1 MMVPPVL
8 VDGLTVLV
16 IAALNPPDV
25 GLGEGLPPL
34 PQAASTSAVIPLNA
48 ASPMVL
54 RLLMRGNASCSC
66 FSVSTRL
73 VVSAHGG
80 RLPAS
85 RVERVAQ
92 PVTEEVE
99 GQHGDEDRKAWD
111 DHEHR
116 VDRVVPAAYRVREH
130 PAPGRLG
137 RD

>member
-1 MMVPPVL
+1 MIVPPLWVE
-8 VDGLTVLV
+8 GLTTWLT
-16 IAALNPPDV
+16 AALYPADV

-66 FSVSTRL
+66 FSVSARL
-73 VVSAHGG
+73 VVSAHAG

-92 PVTEEVE
+92 PVAEEVE
-99 GQHGDEDRKAWD
+99 GQHGDEDGKARD

-116 VDRVVPAAYRVREH
+116 VDRVVPAAH
-130 PAPGRLG
+130 
-137 RD
+137 